1 MKPSGRSL
9 SDFLPLLPAEQ
20 LLLECCREGAVAEL
34 GSNVPEKKTT
44 GNQVRASFIRFLALG
59 GDEQAIVHEQGIQL
73 RAACITGMLDLRSLD
88 LSLPLSL
95 QWCDFE
101 AALILEDARLMNT
114 LFLRGS
120 RLKGIQGARLRA
132 EGALLLTEIVS
143 SAGVNIKNAQVQGPI
158 VLLNSKLDGAGDWA
172 FTTDGATCR
181 SSLFLDRIE
190 AKGGINLIAMQIG
203 GDLGCNGA
211 RIENDQGPALRAD
224 RINVQGDVFLRH
236 GFSAIGSVRFLG
248 ARISRQFD
256 CAGGCFDGNEGDSIR
271 MDGAVVGGS
280 LFLREGFTAKG
291 SVVLH
296 SLQLQGDMVID
307 GAMFITEIRAP
318 RVTVGGSLILRKME
332 TPPER
337 VSFLGGR
344 VGSLNDDKESWGERV
359 NLNGFVYGFIHVN
372 EQMRIEERL
381 AWLDKQHVPKPTEGL
396 LPEFYPQPWRQLQKV
411 LEEMG
416 HAEDARQVGIKFE
429 ERLREKGLIGQSP
442 KRWPE
447 PLRICHRRLMIILHA
462 MYGLLSSYGYRPMLL
477 LPWFL
482 GVWLSCAAFYWWAAS
497 HQAIFAPSDPLVFQ
511 NVDYKE
517 CSPPL
522 SPTGN
527 EPPGTANWY
536 LCDALPQEYTA
547 FSPIAFSLDLLLPLV
562 NLHQE
567 DDWAPVI
574 ETPKANV
581 FAEMLGFFTS
591 PKRWVRFVMWF
602 EILAGWGFSL
612 LFVAVVSGLA
622 RRKE

>member
-1 MKPSGRSL
+1 M

-20 LLLECCREGAVAEL
+20 LLLKCCRNGAVAEV
-34 GSNVPEKKTT
+34 GASVPEEKTT
-44 GNQVRASFIRFLALG
+44 ENQVRAWFIRFLALG
-59 GDEQAIVHEQGIQL
+59 GDEKAIVHEQGVQL
-73 RAACITGMLDLRSLD
+73 RGACITGTLNLRSLD
-88 LSLPLSL
+88 VPLPLSL
-95 QWCDFE
+95 RWCDFE
-101 AALILEDARLMNT
+101 AALVLEDTRLKNT

-120 RLKGIQGARLRA
+120 RLKGIRGARLRA
-132 EGALLLTEIVS
+132 EGALLLTDIVS
-143 SAGVNIKNAQVQGPI
+143 SGAISFRGSHIQGQITLSNAR
-158 VLLNSKLDGAGDWA
+158 LDVADSWA
-172 FTTDGATCR
+172 LSMDGATCR
-181 SSLFLDRIE
+181 NSLYLNGIE
-190 AKGGINLIAMQIG
+190 AKGGLDLIAMQIG
-203 GDLGCNGA
+203 GELGCNGA
-211 RIENDQGPALRAD
+211 RIENATGHALRAD
-224 RINVQGDVFLRH
+224 RINVKGGVFLRD

-248 ARISRQFD
+248 ARISGQFN
-256 CAGGCFDGNEGDSIR
+256 CSSGCFDGNGSDALS
-271 MDGAVVGGS
+271 MGGASLGGS
-280 LFLREGFTAKG
+280 LFLTKGFTAKG
-291 SVVLH
+291 RVVLH
-296 SLQLQGDMVID
+296 SLQLQGDLD
-307 GAMFITEIRAP
+307 TDSAKFITEIYAP
-318 RVTVGGSLILRKME
+318 RIILGGSLILRKLE
-332 TPPER
+332 TPPDK
-337 VSFLGGR
+337 VSLQGGR
-344 VGSLNDDKESWGERV
+344 VGSLNDDKESWGKKI
-359 NLNGFVYGFIHVN
+359 NLNGFVYGFVHVN
-372 EQMRIEERL
+372 GQMKVEDRL
-381 AWLDKQHVPKPTEGL
+381 EWLDKQITPKPKKDE

-416 HAEDARQVGIKFE
+416 HAEDARHVGIEFE

-447 PLRICHRRLMIILHA
+447 SARWCHRRLMIILHA

-482 GVWLSCAAFYWWAAS
+482 GVWLSCAGFYWWAAS

-511 NVDYKE
+511 NPDYKE

-581 FAEMLGFFTS
+581 VAEVLGFFTS

>member
-1 MKPSGRSL
+1 M
-9 SDFLPLLPAEQ
+9 AEV
-20 LLLECCREGAVAEL
+20 GA
-34 GSNVPEKKTT
+34 SVPEEKTT
-44 GNQVRASFIRFLALG
+44 DNQVRASFIRFLVLG
-59 GDEQAIVHEQGIQL
+59 GDERAIVHENGVQL
-73 RAACITGMLDLRSLD
+73 RGAYITGTLNLRNLDVPLPVSLR
-88 LSLPLSL
+88 
-95 QWCDFE
+95 WCDFE
-101 AALILEDARLMNT
+101 TALVLEDTRLKNT

-120 RLKGIQGARLRA
+120 RLKGIIGFRLRA
-132 EGALLLTEIVS
+132 EGALLLTDIVS
-143 SAGVNIKNAQVQGPI
+143 SGAINFRDAHIQGQISLSNAR
-158 VLLNSKLDGAGDWA
+158 LDGAGNWA
-172 FTTDGATCR
+172 LSTDGATCHN
-181 SSLFLDRIE
+181 SLYLHGVE
-190 AKGGINLIAMQIG
+190 AKGGLNLIAMQIG
-203 GDLGCNGA
+203 GGLECDGGHL
-211 RIENDQGPALRAD
+211 ENDQGPALRAD
-224 RINVQGDVFLRH
+224 RINVQGGVFLRD

-248 ARISRQFD
+248 ARVSGQFNCSD
-256 CAGGCFDGNEGDSIR
+256 GYFDDKGGDAFR
-271 MDGAVVGGS
+271 MDGAVVGSS
-280 LFLREGFTAKG
+280 LFLRNGFTAKG
-291 SVVLH
+291 HVVLH
-296 SLQLQGDMVID
+296 SLQLQGDLDIER
-307 GAMFITEIRAP
+307 AKCITEINASRIII
-318 RVTVGGSLILRKME
+318 GGSLILRRLE
-332 TPPER
+332 TPPDK
-337 VSFLGGR
+337 VSFQGGR
-344 VGSLNDDKESWGERV
+344 AGSLNDDKESWGKKI

-372 EQMRIEERL
+372 GQMKIEDRL
-381 AWLDKQHVPKPTEGL
+381 EWLGKQVTPKPKKGE

-429 ERLREKGLIGQSP
+429 DELRKKGLIGQSP

-447 PLRICHRRLMIILHA
+447 FWRRCYRRLMTTLHA
-462 MYGLLSSYGYRPMLL
+462 MYGPLSGYGYRPMLL

-511 NVDYKE
+511 NPAYKE

-527 EPPGTANWY
+527 EPAGTANWY
-536 LCDALPQEYTA
+536 LCDALPQEYSA
-547 FSPIAFSLDLLLPLV
+547 FSPVAFSLDLLLPLV

-581 FAEMLGFFTS
+581 FAEILGFFTS

>member
-1 MKPSGRSL
+1 M
-9 SDFLPLLPAEQ
+9 AEV
-20 LLLECCREGAVAEL
+20 GA
-34 GSNVPEKKTT
+34 SVPEEKTT
-44 GNQVRASFIRFLALG
+44 DNQVRARFIRFLVLG
-59 GDEQAIVHEQGIQL
+59 GDEKAIVHEQGVRL
-73 RAACITGMLDLRSLD
+73 RGAYITGTLNLRNLEVTLPISLLRCDL
-88 LSLPLSL
+88 
-95 QWCDFE
+95 E
-101 AALILEDARLMNT
+101 AVLVLEDAKLMST

-120 RLKGIQGARLRA
+120 WLKGIRGARLKA

-143 SAGVNIKNAQVQGPI
+143 SGVVNFHDAQIQGQI
-158 VLLNSKLDGAGDWA
+158 ALSRSRLDGVGDWA
-172 FTTDGATCR
+172 LSTDGATCQNG
-181 SSLFLDRIE
+181 LYLKKIE
-190 AKGGINLIAMQIG
+190 AKGGLNLIAMQIG
-203 GDLGCNGA
+203 GGLSCNGA

-224 RINVQGDVFLRH
+224 RINVQGGVFLRD

-248 ARISRQFD
+248 ARVSGQFD
-256 CAGGCFDGNEGDSIR
+256 CSASCFDGKGGDAIR
-271 MDGAVVGGS
+271 MDGATVDGS
-280 LFLREGFTAKG
+280 LFMGDGFTAKG
-291 SVVLH
+291 SVFLH
-296 SLQLQGDMVID
+296 SLQLKGDLGFVN
-307 GAMFITEIRAP
+307 TKYVNEINAP
-318 RVTVGGSLILRKME
+318 RIIVGGSLILRKLE
-332 TPPER
+332 TPPDK
-337 VSFLGGR
+337 VSFQGGR
-344 VGSLNDDKESWGERV
+344 AGSLNDDKESWGKKI

-372 EQMRIEERL
+372 EQMKIEDRL
-381 AWLDKQHVPKPTEGL
+381 EWLDKQVTPKPKKGE

-429 ERLREKGLIGQSP
+429 DELRKKGLIGQSP

-447 PLRICHRRLMIILHA
+447 FWRRCYRRLMTTLHA
-462 MYGLLSSYGYRPMLL
+462 MYGPLSGYGYRPMLL

-511 NVDYKE
+511 NPAYKE

-527 EPPGTANWY
+527 EPAGTANWY
-536 LCDALPQEYTA
+536 LCDALPQEYSA
-547 FSPIAFSLDLLLPLV
+547 FSPVAFSLDLLLPLV

-581 FAEMLGFFTS
+581 FAEILGFFTS

>member
-1 MKPSGRSL
+1 M
-9 SDFLPLLPAEQ
+9 
-20 LLLECCREGAVAEL
+20 
-34 GSNVPEKKTT
+34 
-44 GNQVRASFIRFLALG
+44 
-59 GDEQAIVHEQGIQL
+59 
-73 RAACITGMLDLRSLD
+73 
-88 LSLPLSL
+88 
-95 QWCDFE
+95 
-101 AALILEDARLMNT
+101 
-114 LFLRGS
+114 
-120 RLKGIQGARLRA
+120 
-132 EGALLLTEIVS
+132 
-143 SAGVNIKNAQVQGPI
+143 
-158 VLLNSKLDGAGDWA
+158 DGAGDWA
-172 FTTDGATCR
+172 LNTDGATCGN
-181 SSLFLDRIE
+181 SLYLDRIE

-224 RINVQGDVFLRH
+224 RIDVQGDIFLRR
-236 GFSAIGSVRFLG
+236 GFSALGSVRFLG
-248 ARISRQFD
+248 ARISRQFN
-256 CAGGCFDGNEGDSIR
+256 CTGGCFDGNGGEAIS

-280 LFLREGFTAKG
+280 LFLRYEFTAKG
-291 SVVLH
+291 RVVLH
-296 SLQLQGDMVID
+296 SLQLQGDLDID
-307 GAMFITEIRAP
+307 SAKSITEIYAP
-318 RVTVGGSLILRKME
+318 RIILGGSLILRKLE
-332 TPPER
+332 TPPDKI
-337 VSFLGGR
+337 SFQGGR
-344 VGSLNDDKESWGERV
+344 AGSLNDDKESWGKKI

-372 EQMRIEERL
+372 GQMKIEDRL
-381 AWLDKQHVPKPTEGL
+381 EWLDKQVTPKPKKDE

-429 ERLREKGLIGQSP
+429 DELRNKGLIGQSP

-447 PLRICHRRLMIILHA
+447 PLRRCYRRLMIILHA
-462 MYGLLSSYGYRPMLL
+462 MYGPLSGYGYRPMLL

-511 NVDYKE
+511 NPAYKE

-527 EPPGTANWY
+527 EPAGTANWY
-536 LCDALPQEYTA
+536 LCDVLPQEYTA

-581 FAEMLGFFTS
+581 FEEFFSFFTS
-591 PKRWVRFVMWF
+591 AKRWVRFVMWF

>member
-1 MKPSGRSL
+1 M

-20 LLLECCREGAVAEL
+20 LLLKCCRNGTVAEV
-34 GSNVPEKKTT
+34 GVSVPEEKTT
-44 GNQVRASFIRFLALG
+44 DNQVRASFIRFLALG
-59 GDEQAIVHEQGIQL
+59 GDEQAVVHEQGVQL
-73 RAACITGMLDLRSLD
+73 CGVCITGMLDLRSLD

-95 QWCDFE
+95 RWCDFE

-132 EGALLLTEIVS
+132 EGALLLIEIVS
-143 SAGVNIKNAQVQGPI
+143 LAGVNFQNAQVQGQI
-158 VLLNSKLDGAGDWA
+158 ALRNSKLDGAGDWA
-172 FTTDGATCR
+172 LNTDGATCGN
-181 SSLFLDRIE
+181 SLYLDRIE

-224 RINVQGDVFLRH
+224 RIDVQGDIFLRR
-236 GFSAIGSVRFLG
+236 GFSALGSVRFLG
-248 ARISRQFD
+248 ARISRQFN
-256 CAGGCFDGNEGDSIR
+256 CTGGCFDGNGGEAIS

-280 LFLREGFTAKG
+280 LFLRYEFTAKG
-291 SVVLH
+291 RVVLH
-296 SLQLQGDMVID
+296 SLQLQGDLDID
-307 GAMFITEIRAP
+307 SAKSITEIYAP
-318 RVTVGGSLILRKME
+318 RIILGGSLILRKLE
-332 TPPER
+332 TPPDKI
-337 VSFLGGR
+337 SFQGGR
-344 VGSLNDDKESWGERV
+344 AGSLNDDKESWGKKI

-372 EQMRIEERL
+372 GQMKIEDRL
-381 AWLDKQHVPKPTEGL
+381 EWLDKQVTPKPKKDE

-429 ERLREKGLIGQSP
+429 DELRNKGLIGQSP

-447 PLRICHRRLMIILHA
+447 PLRRCYRRLMIILHA
-462 MYGLLSSYGYRPMLL
+462 MYGPLSGYGYRPMLL

-511 NVDYKE
+511 NPAYKE

-527 EPPGTANWY
+527 EPAGTANWY
-536 LCDALPQEYTA
+536 LCDVLPQEYTA

-581 FAEMLGFFTS
+581 FEEFFSFFTS
-591 PKRWVRFVMWF
+591 AKRWVRFVMWF

>member
-1 MKPSGRSL
+1 M
-9 SDFLPLLPAEQ
+9 SDFGQLLPAEQ
-20 LLLECCREGAVAEL
+20 LLLKCCRNGAVAEV
-34 GSNVPEKKTT
+34 GASVPEEKTT
-44 GNQVRASFIRFLALG
+44 ENQVRARFIRFLALG
-59 GDEQAIVHEQGIQL
+59 GDEKAIVHEQGVQL
-73 RAACITGMLDLRSLD
+73 RGACITGTLNLRSLD
-88 LSLPLSL
+88 VPLPVSLR
-95 QWCDFE
+95 WCDFE
-101 AALILEDARLMNT
+101 AALVLEDTRLKNT

-120 RLKGIQGARLRA
+120 RLKGIRGSRLRA
-132 EGALLLTEIVS
+132 EGALLLTDIVS
-143 SAGVNIKNAQVQGPI
+143 SGAISFQDAQIQGQI
-158 VLLNSKLDGAGDWA
+158 SLSNSRLDGADSWA
-172 FTTDGATCR
+172 LSIDGATCR
-181 SSLFLDRIE
+181 NSLYLHGID
-190 AKGGINLIAMQIG
+190 AKGGVNLAATQIG
-203 GDLGCNGA
+203 GELGCDGA
-211 RIENDQGPALRAD
+211 RIESDHGPALRAD
-224 RINVQGDVFLRH
+224 RINVQGSVFLRN
-236 GFSAIGSVRFLG
+236 GFSASGSVRFLG

-256 CAGGCFDGNEGDSIR
+256 CSAGGFDCNGDYALSTY
-271 MDGAVVGGS
+271 GAIVGGS
-280 LFLREGFTAKG
+280 VFMGRGFTAKG
-291 SVVLH
+291 RVVLH
-296 SLQLQGDMVID
+296 SLQLQGDLNIES
-307 GAMFITEIRAP
+307 AKSITEINAP
-318 RVTVGGSLILRKME
+318 RIIIGGSLILRKLE
-332 TPPER
+332 TPPDK
-337 VSFLGGR
+337 VSLQGGR
-344 VGSLNDDKESWGERV
+344 VGSLNDDKESWGKKI
-359 NLNGFVYGFIHVN
+359 NLNGFVYGFVHVN
-372 EQMRIEERL
+372 GQMKVEDRL
-381 AWLDKQHVPKPTEGL
+381 EWLDKQVTPKPKKDE

-416 HAEDARQVGIKFE
+416 HAEDARQVGIEFE

-447 PLRICHRRLMIILHA
+447 SARWCHRRLMIILHA

-482 GVWLSCAAFYWWAAS
+482 GVWLSCAAFYWWAAD
-497 HQAIFAPSDPLVFQ
+497 HKAIFAPSDPLVFQ
-511 NVDYKE
+511 SPAYKE

-527 EPPGTANWY
+527 EPAGTANWY

-547 FSPIAFSLDLLLPLV
+547 FSPVAFSLDLLLPLV

-581 FAEMLGFFTS
+581 FAEMSGFFTS

>member
-9 SDFLPLLPAEQ
+9 SDFGQLLPAEQ
-20 LLLECCREGAVAEL
+20 LLLKCCRNGTVAEV
-34 GSNVPEKKTT
+34 GAGVPEEKTT
-44 GNQVRASFIRFLALG
+44 DNQVRASFIRFLALG
-59 GDEQAIVHEQGIQL
+59 GDERAIVHEHGVQL
-73 RAACITGMLDLRSLD
+73 RGAFITGTLSFRNLDVPLPVSLR
-88 LSLPLSL
+88 
-95 QWCDFE
+95 WCDFE
-101 AALILEDARLMNT
+101 AALVLEDTRLKNT

-120 RLKGIQGARLRA
+120 RLKGIQGFRLRA
-132 EGALLLTEIVS
+132 EGALLLTDIVS
-143 SAGVNIKNAQVQGPI
+143 SGAISFQDAQIQGQI
-158 VLLNSKLDGAGDWA
+158 SLSNSRLDGAGSWA
-172 FTTDGATCR
+172 LSTDGSTCR
-181 SSLFLDRIE
+181 NSLYLRGIE
-190 AKGGINLIAMQIG
+190 AKGGLNLIAMQIG
-203 GDLGCNGA
+203 GGLECDGA
-211 RIENDQGPALRAD
+211 RIESDHNPALRAD
-224 RINVQGDVFLRH
+224 RINVQGSVFLRD
-236 GFSAIGSVRFLG
+236 GFSASGSVRFPG
-248 ARISRQFD
+248 ARISGQFD
-256 CAGGCFDGNEGDSIR
+256 CSTGGFDSNEDYVLS
-271 MDGAVVGGS
+271 MYGAIVGGS
-280 LFLREGFTAKG
+280 VFMRSGFAAKG
-291 SVVLH
+291 RVVLH
-296 SLQLQGDMVID
+296 SLQVQVDLDLDQ
-307 GAMFITEIRAP
+307 AKYITEIDAP
-318 RVTVGGSLILRKME
+318 RIAIGGALILRKLE
-332 TPPER
+332 TPPDK
-337 VSFLGGR
+337 VFFQGGR
-344 VGSLNDDKESWGERV
+344 VGSLNDDKESWGKKI
-359 NLNGFVYGFIHVN
+359 NLNGFVYGFIQVN
-372 EQMRIEERL
+372 EQMRIEDRL
-381 AWLDKQHVPKPTEGL
+381 SWLDKQHIPKPTEGQ

-416 HAEDARQVGIKFE
+416 HAEDARQVGIEFE
-429 ERLREKGLIGQSP
+429 RRLRKKGLIGQSP

-447 PLRICHRRLMIILHA
+447 FWRRCYRRLMTTLHA
-462 MYGLLSSYGYRPMLL
+462 MYGPLSGYGYRPMLL

-511 NVDYKE
+511 NPAYKE

-527 EPPGTANWY
+527 EPTGTANWY

-547 FSPIAFSLDLLLPLV
+547 FSPVAFSLDLLLPLV

-581 FAEMLGFFTS
+581 IAEMLGFFTS

>member
-1 MKPSGRSL
+1 M
-9 SDFLPLLPAEQ
+9 
-20 LLLECCREGAVAEL
+20 
-34 GSNVPEKKTT
+34 
-44 GNQVRASFIRFLALG
+44 
-59 GDEQAIVHEQGIQL
+59 
-73 RAACITGMLDLRSLD
+73 
-88 LSLPLSL
+88 
-95 QWCDFE
+95 
-101 AALILEDARLMNT
+101 
-114 LFLRGS
+114 
-120 RLKGIQGARLRA
+120 
-132 EGALLLTEIVS
+132 
-143 SAGVNIKNAQVQGPI
+143 
-158 VLLNSKLDGAGDWA
+158 DGAGDWA
-172 FTTDGATCR
+172 LTTDGATCGN
-181 SSLFLDRIE
+181 SLYLDRIE

-203 GDLGCNGA
+203 GDLACNGA

-236 GFSAIGSVRFLG
+236 GFSAIGGVRFLG

-256 CAGGCFDGNEGDSIR
+256 CANGCFDGNGGDSIR

-280 LFLREGFTAKG
+280 LFLREGFTAKS

-307 GAMFITEIRAP
+307 GAKYITEIRAP

-344 VGSLNDDKESWGERV
+344 VGSLNDDKESWGEKV

-381 AWLDKQHVPKPTEGL
+381 AWLDKQHIPKPTEGQ

-416 HAEDARQVGIKFE
+416 HAEDARQVGIEFE
-429 ERLREKGLIGQSP
+429 RRLRKKGLIGQSP
-442 KRWPE
+442 KRWPGFW
-447 PLRICHRRLMIILHA
+447 RRCYRRLMTTLHA
-462 MYGLLSSYGYRPMLL
+462 LYGPLSGYGYRPMLL

-511 NVDYKE
+511 NPAYKE

-527 EPPGTANWY
+527 EPSGTANWY

-547 FSPIAFSLDLLLPLV
+547 FSPVAFSLDLLLPLV

>member
-1 MKPSGRSL
+1 M

-20 LLLECCREGAVAEL
+20 LLLKCCREGAVAEVE
-34 GSNVPEKKTT
+34 SSVPEEKTT
-44 GNQVRASFIRFLALG
+44 DNQVRASFIRFLALG

-73 RAACITGMLDLRSLD
+73 RAACITGMLDLRNLD

-143 SAGVNIKNAQVQGPI
+143 SAGVNIKNAQVQGQI
-158 VLLNSKLDGAGDWA
+158 ALSNSKLDGAGDWA
-172 FTTDGATCR
+172 LTTDGATCGN
-181 SSLFLDRIE
+181 SLYLNRVE
-190 AKGGINLIAMQIG
+190 AKGGINLIAMRIG

-256 CAGGCFDGNEGDSIR
+256 CTGGCFDGNGGDSIR
-271 MDGAVVGGS
+271 MDGAVAGGS
-280 LFLREGFTAKG
+280 LFLNDGFTAKG
-291 SVVLH
+291 NVVLH

-307 GAMFITEIRAP
+307 GAKYITEIRAP

-381 AWLDKQHVPKPTEGL
+381 AWLDKQYVPKPKEGL

-429 ERLREKGLIGQSP
+429 EQLRKKGLIGQSP

-447 PLRICHRRLMIILHA
+447 PLRICYRRLMVILHA
-462 MYGLLSSYGYRPMLL
+462 MYGPLSGYGYRPMLL

-482 GVWLSCAAFYWWAAS
+482 GVWLSCAGFYWWAAS

-511 NVDYKE
+511 NPDYKE

-574 ETPKANV
+574 ETPRANV
-581 FAEMLGFFTS
+581 FAEMSGFFTS